1 MSEIVVESTTSY
13 DGTGYSILHLPHEV
27 LLKIILYLEIPNVA
41 AILQTSKPQNGSLAH
56 IVATWEES
64 IIWLRLVNLRFNL
77 QKNLSSRPTSCGGPT
92 WKEVYRTLSLRRRIP
107 KVRLPFK
114 QKGIFATGSA
124 YFEGNTFKE
133 EDEKNKNH
141 KIVSHEKCEDTR
153 RTQHNITMCT
163 HTSKRKARRYHYL
176 SCWVMVNHTE
186 DCNVRQL
193 TTYDIRSIESNPT
206 TRQNV
211 MLRPVG
217 NNPYIELQVAYQ
229 NTKST
234 YGTVLIDVLNAS
246 VQMIV
251 QNGEDNE
258 ENYTIH
264 SQKVIQ
270 DGTLKPRIIYR
281 SIGSKV
287 YYQDNAKR
295 YRRPTQTSL
304 SSSNHVEEDEILY
317 HYSRNKKIKSMPHLT
332 SSPIELGPFEFVI
345 VSVNVPLAAFVD
357 RRRDFQFET
366 DFLSNAIT
374 IMTPARFQSEHIAS
388 HQVSS
393 HPFKSICLAR
403 FIKEHEVWENYTQLP
418 GNYLSLANVNR
429 FGRL

>member
-1 MSEIVVESTTSY
+1 MTQN
-13 DGTGYSILHLPHEV
+13 SILQLPHEV
-27 LLKIILYLEIPNVA
+27 ILKIILYLEIPNVA
-41 AILQTSKPQNGSLAH
+41 AILQTSKPQNGSLSH
-56 IVATWEES
+56 VVATWEES

-77 QKNLSSRPTSCGGPT
+77 QKNSSSRPTSCGGPT
-92 WKEVYRTLSLRRRIP
+92 WKEVYRTLSLRHRFP

-114 QKGIFATGSA
+114 QKAIFATGSA
-124 YFEGNTFKE
+124 YFEGKTFKE
-133 EDEKNKNH
+133 EDERNKND
-141 KIVSHEKCEDTR
+141 IIISHDECEN
-153 RTQHNITMCT
+153 RTNNITTST
-163 HTSKRKARRYHYL
+163 HINKKKARRHHYL

-193 TTYDIRSIESNPT
+193 TTHEIRSIDSNPII
-206 TRQNV
+206 RQNV

-217 NNPYIELQVAYQ
+217 NNPYIDLQIAYQ

-234 YGTVLIDVLNAS
+234 FGAVLIDVLNTS

-251 QNGEDNE
+251 QKGEDNE
-258 ENYTIH
+258 DKYTIH

-270 DGTLKPRIIYR
+270 DGTLKPRIVYR

-287 YYQDNAKR
+287 YYQDHAWR
-295 YRRPTQTSL
+295 HRRPSQTNL

-317 HYSRNKKIKSMPHLT
+317 HYCHNQKIKSMPNLT
-332 SSPIELGPFEFVI
+332 SSYIELDPFEFVI

-366 DFLSNAIT
+366 DFLSNAISV
-374 IMTPARFQSEHIAS
+374 MTPARFQSEHIAS
-388 HQVSS
+388 NQVSS
-393 HPFKSICLAR
+393 QGTENNVNIHPFKSICLAR
-403 FIKEHEVWENYTQLP
+403 FINEHEVWENYTQLP

-429 FGRL
+429 FGRI